1 MTIRF
6 FVFCLMLL
14 FPAAIFAQNKPIGQ
28 WGLFS
33 LDKPFPEPEAKR
45 FAPLLQLDGTT
56 MFVGKRSVRLGGLK
70 AGVIDRQLGI
80 SAGVGFYAF
89 TNRLRR
95 EPGFVD
101 EIGMTTNI
109 ESDFGL
115 ITLFVQPRIFEN
127 RRFLVTAPIS
137 YGLGGVDQFYKTEV
151 GSLRFLRSFRVN
163 VLSLNG
169 AAEFRAFYWLAFGA
183 GFGYQFFGAADS
195 QLQREYSGF
204 SYHLRLKIDIIDLY
218 KTVQFQTRK
227 E

>member
-1 MTIRF
+1 ML
-6 FVFCLMLL
+6 FC
-14 FPAAIFAQNKPIGQ
+14 PAVSPAQNKPFGQ

-33 LDKPFPEPEAKR
+33 LDRPFPEPEAKR
-45 FAPLLQLDGTT
+45 FVPLVQLDGST

-70 AGVIDRQLGI
+70 AGVMDRELGI
-80 SAGVGFYAF
+80 SAGIGFYAF

-95 EPGFVD
+95 DPGFVD
-101 EIGMTTNI
+101 EIGKTTNI

-115 ITLFVQPRIFEN
+115 ITLFLQPRVFEN

-137 YGLGGVDQFYKTEV
+137 YGFGGVDQFYQTEV
-151 GSLRFLRSFRVN
+151 GSLRFLRSFRVS

-169 AAEFRAFYWLAFGA
+169 AAEFRVFYWLAFG
-183 GFGYQFFGAADS
+183 GGLGYQFFGAADS